1 MPVLYSN
8 NASAT
13 LASSITNIA
22 TSLTVATGKGALFP
36 SISGGDYFYVTLT
49 DASGNIEIVKV
60 TAVSTDTFTVTR
72 AQDGTTARAWSTG
85 DTVELRVAR
94 VMLNDLKT
102 ERLALA
108 GGTMTGQLILPAS
121 TTTAAPFNI
130 GVGSAPTS
138 PVTGDVWGTT
148 SGLFYRISGATYQFA
163 TLSTSGQLFSGSQ
176 NFSGV
181 MNTSTT
187 LTIQSTATNQLF
199 TLGGPS
205 QTGVITI
212 GQSTVNSATNVQIGA
227 TASGSTKSINI
238 GTGGLSGSTTSIA
251 IGSAVSGSTTNVAAN
266 GQWTFSGNIKENV
279 FTITDGASVDV
290 NPANG
295 SIQLWT
301 LGASRTPT
309 ASSFAAG
316 QSVTLMVTAGANAIT
331 WTDTSFGSGGV
342 KWVSSAVPGSAP
354 TLSTTAVSIIELWK
368 TGSQV
373 YGAFVGV
380 A

>member
-1 MPVLYSN
+1 
-8 NASAT
+8 
-13 LASSITNIA
+13 
-22 TSLTVATGKGALFP
+22 
-36 SISGGDYFYVTLT
+36 
-49 DASGNIEIVKV
+49 
-60 TAVSTDTFTVTR
+60 
-72 AQDGTTARAWSTG
+72 
-85 DTVELRVAR
+85 
-94 VMLNDLKT
+94 MLNDLKT
-102 ERLALA
+102 ERLALT
-108 GGTMTGQLILPAS
+108 GGTMTGQLIFPAS

-138 PVTGDVWGTT
+138 PVTGDVWGTS
-148 SGLFYRISGATYQFA
+148 SGLFYRISGATYSIASLNQSNQ
-163 TLSTSGQLFSGSQ
+163 TFSGNQ
-176 NFSGV
+176 IFSSISSAASLTIQASAV
-181 MNTSTT
+181 AQT
-187 LTIQSTATNQLF
+187 LTIGNTGHTGTIAIGLSTA
-199 TLGGPS
+199 S
-205 QTGVITI
+205 QT
-212 GQSTVNSATNVQIGA
+212 TNIQAGA
-227 TASGSTKSINI
+227 TASGSTKTINI
-238 GTGGLSGSTTSIA
+238 GTAGLSGSTTAIA
-251 IGSAVSGSTTNVAAN
+251 IGSAVSGATTSVAAS

-342 KWVSSAVPGSAP
+342 KWVGSAGAGSAP
-354 TLSTTAVSIIELWK
+354 TLSTTVVSIIELWK